1 MAKTKLDP
9 GTRYAL
15 ACLRHFLGITKSK
28 EEPLGARYEINQA
41 EAEKICAA
49 VHDTLARAGAAKRGR
64 WKAKSLVSVER
75 LRESYQRRGLKPDER
90 WLGDEETR
98 LA

>member
-9 GTRYAL
+9 GARYAL
-15 ACLRHFLGITKSK
+15 ACLRHYLGLTKSK
-28 EEPLGARYEINQA
+28 EEPLGASYEIDQA

-49 VHDTLARAGAAKRGR
+49 VHDTLARAGAAKKDR
-64 WKAKSLVSVER
+64 WKPASLGSLQR